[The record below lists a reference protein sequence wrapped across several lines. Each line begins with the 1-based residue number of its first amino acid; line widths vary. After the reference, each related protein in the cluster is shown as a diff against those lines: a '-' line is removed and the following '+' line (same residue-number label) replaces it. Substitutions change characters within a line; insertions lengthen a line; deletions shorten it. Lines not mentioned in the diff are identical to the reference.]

1 MCLASPLVK
10 NWFLRK
16 SSTKPWAQWSD
27 GATCQSCQSWIRNA
41 QMGIQCRACFTLLH
55 AFSGYLET
63 LLLGPRIKVHLK
75 ILLAGWFSVTQIGNQ
90 NRSPAVIFLFP
101 LESTAREVS
110 ESSCTGHLVQ
120 PSWEICT
127 VFPIYTVQQVLVKA
141 PEEILCN
148 LLSQQSWKNLAL
160 LSKNQNHSLSSEIL
174 RGSNKVRVL
183 RWLVYCLDPNSL
195 ESGNR
200 RLRGKKARAQQWGK
214 GGGALSG
221 MWRTPHP
228 WDTREGT
235 PSHSDS
241 SARSP
246 GLTVLLLNHPRVK
259 EKHFTKSKSFLQ
271 LTQLIPSCMESFWV
285 CPWLK

>member
-1 MCLASPLVK
+1 MTVCLASPLVE

-16 SSTKPWAQWSD
+16 SSTKPWAQRSD
-27 GATCQSCQSWIRNA
+27 GAACQSWIRNA
-41 QMGIQCRACFTLLH
+41 QMGIQHRACFTLLH
-55 AFSGYLET
+55 ASRGYLET
-63 LLLGPRIKVHLK
+63 LLLGLRIKVCLK

-160 LSKNQNHSLSSEIL
+160 LSKNQNHSLSSEML

-214 GGGALSG
+214 GEGHSVACGGPP
-221 MWRTPHP
+221 TP
-228 WDTREGT
+228 GT
-235 PSHSDS
+235 PGRGLLPILI
-241 SARSP
+241 SAPAHLAR
-246 GLTVLLLNHPRVK
+246 LFCCWTIQAWKKAFCEVKVL
-259 EKHFTKSKSFLQ
+259 LQ